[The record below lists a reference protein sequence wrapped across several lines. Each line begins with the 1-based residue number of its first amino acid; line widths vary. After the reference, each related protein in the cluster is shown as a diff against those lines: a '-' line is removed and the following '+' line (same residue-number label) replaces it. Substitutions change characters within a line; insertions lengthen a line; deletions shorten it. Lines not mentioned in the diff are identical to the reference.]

1 VIGWDWIKSLFESRS
16 HKQWRASR
24 KDLHENRQEM
34 QRSISTAMESNR
46 KSSKALDVAER
57 ALRMLEKNRNEQKQ

>member
-1 VIGWDWIKSLFESRS
+1 VICWDWIKRLFESGS
-16 HKQWRASR
+16 HKKFRAAR

-46 KSSKALDVAER
+46 KSAKALKVAEN
-57 ALRMLEKNRNEQKQ
+57 ALKVLEKHRNGIEQ

>member
-1 VIGWDWIKSLFESRS
+1 VIAWLKSLFESEAK
-16 HKQWRASR
+16 KQLRASR
-24 KDLHENRQEM
+24 KDLHNNRQEM
-34 QRSISTAMESNR
+34 QRSISTAMESGR